1 MRERL
6 RRVRNISL
14 KRLFLA
20 AAVLGLLIAVSVG
33 GYLASE
39 SRSTSQET
47 RFGDFGNPNRV
58 NVVAWITR
66 VDPAAQVFW
75 MTVID
80 VNPAGTLADQEGN
93 FTGDATLITNGIG
106 NWRHTIEGGTSSPDI
121 EQHLTLAGTF
131 TDYPFDDYKS
141 SIELRV
147 LDQNGRE
154 LPTAVT
160 LYNVDAFFQM
170 SATQGRSP
178 SGGTVIN
185 LDLQRSTPT
194 MVFAAFIMVLMLGLA
209 AAAAVAAYYVLN
221 WKRGL
226 VFGACSM
233 MAAILFAL
241 IPLRNAVP
249 GSPPIGSIIDF
260 GSFFI
265 AEAVISISLIS
276 SIVFGFRHQMALERA
291 EGQAVNDLGGAPSG
305 QAVSADQPSY
315 RGTGDPSDGP
325 EVHASHEADPPEGSD
340 SSD

>member
-1 MRERL
+1 M
-6 RRVRNISL
+6 
-14 KRLFLA
+14 
-20 AAVLGLLIAVSVG
+20 
-33 GYLASE
+33 
-39 SRSTSQET
+39 
-47 RFGDFGNPNRV
+47 
-58 NVVAWITR
+58 
-66 VDPAAQVFW
+66 
-75 MTVID
+75 
-80 VNPAGTLADQEGN
+80 
-93 FTGDATLITNGIG
+93 
-106 NWRHTIEGGTSSPDI
+106 
-121 EQHLTLAGTF
+121 AGTF

-241 IPLRNAVP
+241 IPCAMR
-249 GSPPIGSIIDF
+249 
-260 GSFFI
+260 
-265 AEAVISISLIS
+265 
-276 SIVFGFRHQMALERA
+276 FRVVRQ
-291 EGQAVNDLGGAPSG
+291 S
-305 QAVSADQPSY
+305 
-315 RGTGDPSDGP
+315 DPS
-325 EVHASHEADPPEGSD
+325 STSD
-340 SSD
+340 RSSSPRRSSRSR

>member
-1 MRERL
+1 M
-6 RRVRNISL
+6 
-14 KRLFLA
+14 
-20 AAVLGLLIAVSVG
+20 
-33 GYLASE
+33 
-39 SRSTSQET
+39 
-47 RFGDFGNPNRV
+47 
-58 NVVAWITR
+58 
-66 VDPAAQVFW
+66 
-75 MTVID
+75 
-80 VNPAGTLADQEGN
+80 
-93 FTGDATLITNGIG
+93 
-106 NWRHTIEGGTSSPDI
+106 
-121 EQHLTLAGTF
+121 AGTF

-291 EGQAVNDLGGAPSG
+291 EGRPSMTWAVHRVGRRFPPISRVTGAPAIPPTVLRCPHRMRATRRKG
-305 QAVSADQPSY
+305 QTARISLPMALRYNRFRD
-315 RGTGDPSDGP
+315 RLP
-325 EVHASHEADPPEGSD
+325 ESNRR
-340 SSD
+340 

>member
-1 MRERL
+1 MSTAPVAYAEMPHAQHAFDFYGSLRAHFTAGRWSGSCPGCRQVIHNAKVHPTRARWKPAQSSAMRERL

-14 KRLFLA
+14 KRLFWRVRCWVCSSRSA
-20 AAVLGLLIAVSVG
+20 WADTWRA
-33 GYLASE
+33 

-80 VNPAGTLADQEGN
+80 VNPPARWPIRRQLHRGRDADHQRNRQLAAHHRGWH
-93 FTGDATLITNGIG
+93 LL
-106 NWRHTIEGGTSSPDI
+106 PDI

-131 TDYPFDDYKS
+131 TDYPSTTTSPAS
-141 SIELRV
+141 SCGSSTRTA
-147 LDQNGRE
+147 GE

-178 SGGTVIN
+178 SGGTVIT
-185 LDLQRSTPT
+185 LDLHRSTPT

-241 IPLRNAVP
+241 IPCAMR
-249 GSPPIGSIIDF
+249 
-260 GSFFI
+260 
-265 AEAVISISLIS
+265 
-276 SIVFGFRHQMALERA
+276 FRVVRQ
-291 EGQAVNDLGGAPSG
+291 S
-305 QAVSADQPSY
+305 
-315 RGTGDPSDGP
+315 DPS
-325 EVHASHEADPPEGSD
+325 STSD
-340 SSD
+340 RSSSPRRSSRSR